1 MISETSSLNLTVFM
15 KGQKT
20 IMKLNVFNRKKTALE
35 KLTSTYDVKLDASA
49 SQLIMD
55 VLAKLYDNPVEAA
68 IREHVSNA
76 YDANVEVGS
85 TEPVHLH
92 VPTED
97 EPYLEVSDTGNG
109 LEHITRTLKNGCEF
123 TLNNERKLT

>member
-49 SQLIMD
+49 SQLIIMLQTNLSYNA
-55 VLAKLYDNPVEAA
+55 VATTGKFVQTGVTFLRPHRFSETFAQTKINIYTTIYGLKPHLRTKTILNAKCAALANATTLMA
-68 IREHVSNA
+68 IA
-76 YDANVEVGS
+76 
-85 TEPVHLH
+85 L
-92 VPTED
+92 
-97 EPYLEVSDTGNG
+97 
-109 LEHITRTLKNGCEF
+109 
-123 TLNNERKLT
+123 